1 MAYLT
6 VKSTDEKLSNNVIGL
21 FRPDDHDEIIF
32 YKEPSFSSEKI
43 PKILVKKKNYNTIYK
58 VEGIENL
65 IHYTIG
71 ISGWQ
76 KYKDKVSKTTWIKLN
91 PNGSIWAPF
100 KYYLYSE
107 SEYEYESDFEEL

>member
-43 PKILVKKKNYNTIYK
+43 PKILVKKK
-58 VEGIENL
+58 L
-65 IHYTIG
+65 
-71 ISGWQ
+71 
-76 KYKDKVSKTTWIKLN
+76 
-91 PNGSIWAPF
+91 
-100 KYYLYSE
+100 
-107 SEYEYESDFEEL
+107 